1 MNRKRVSKQEMQ
13 SLCGEIHPD
22 DGVDPK
28 DFFRPS
34 RRRNSNHRKAQQL
47 CQQVAET
54 LSLVLSGD
62 FGEELS
68 DLRIVA
74 VTPAPDA
81 TQLLVLVAPAFA
93 DRMLDPNVVMARL
106 TAAAGHLRSEV
117 ASAITRRRAP
127 KLLFQFFAG
136 STGEEAQR

>member
-1 MNRKRVSKQEMQ
+1 MNRKRVSKQELQ

-34 RRRNSNHRKAQQL
+34 RRRDSNHRKAQQL

-54 LSLVLSGD
+54 LSLVLSGE

-93 DRMLDPNVVMARL
+93 DRLLDPNVVMARL
-106 TAAAGHLRSEV
+106 MAAAGQLRSEV
-117 ASAITRRRAP
+117 ARAITRRRAP
-127 KLLFQFFAG
+127 KLLFQFSAG
-136 STGEEAQR
+136 PAGEGQ